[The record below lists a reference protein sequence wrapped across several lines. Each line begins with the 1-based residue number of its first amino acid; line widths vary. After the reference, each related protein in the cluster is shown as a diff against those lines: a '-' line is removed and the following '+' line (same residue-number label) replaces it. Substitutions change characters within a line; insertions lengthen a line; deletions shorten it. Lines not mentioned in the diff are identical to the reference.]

1 VQLQPLT
8 LTKSNQQKS
17 KESSGCTVS
26 KFQFPLDQNELSFT
40 ASGGSSIRRTVL
52 PSGVRVLTETM
63 PSAQSAS
70 VSFSVAVGSRDET
83 NGHHGSTH
91 FLEHLLFKGTKKR
104 TALDIAVEFDKIGGS
119 SNASTGKEHTGYYA
133 RVQDTA
139 LPIAVDVIADMLTS
153 SLIDP
158 VEFENER
165 TVILEE
171 LAMNEDDP
179 EDVAHEA
186 FCEAVL
192 GDHAL
197 GRPIGGTPETIK
209 AVTRDAVW
217 DYYKNNY
224 RPQDLVVAAAGGVNH
239 DQLIAQVEASLSAAG
254 WNLDQANQP
263 VARRYLG
270 QSQIQRGSAL
280 KVINRPTQQANVLV
294 GVQGLIANDER
305 RFAMGILNTV
315 LGGGMSSR
323 LFQEIREKRGL
334 AYSVYSFNQGYS
346 DGAFFG
352 LYAGCSPKKTQEVT
366 RLMIEELDKVATDG
380 ITQAEY
386 DLAIGNI
393 SGSLALKFESTQSR
407 MSRLVSAEVVTGEF
421 VDLDDSLALFKAV
434 TLEDIRQLAAD
445 IAGRERSIV
454 AVGDIQEKIFDEFL

>member
-1 VQLQPLT
+1 
-8 LTKSNQQKS
+8 
-17 KESSGCTVS
+17 
-26 KFQFPLDQNELSFT
+26 
-40 ASGGSSIRRTVL
+40 
-52 PSGVRVLTETM
+52 M

-83 NGHHGSTH
+83 NGHFGSTH

-104 TALDIAVEFDKIGGS
+104 TALDIAIEFDKIGGS

-139 LPIAVDVIADMLTS
+139 LPVAVDVIADMLTS

-171 LAMNEDDP
+171 LAMNDDDP

-192 GDHAL
+192 GEHAL

-217 DYYKNNY
+217 EYYKNNY

-239 DQLIAQVEASLSAAG
+239 DALIQQVEQALGEAG
-254 WNLDQANQP
+254 WDLSVNAAP
-263 VARRYLG
+263 VPRRLLA
-270 QSQIQRGSAL
+270 QSEVKRGTAL
-280 KVINRPTQQANVLV
+280 KVIKRPTQQANVLV
-294 GVQGLIANDER
+294 GVQGLIANDSR

-352 LYAGCSPKKTQEVT
+352 LYAGCSPQKTQEVT
-366 RLMIEELDKVATDG
+366 RLMIEELDKVANDG
-380 ITQAEY
+380 ITQAEF

-393 SGSLALKFESTQSR
+393 SGSLALKFESTQAR
-407 MSRLVSAEVVTGEF
+407 MSRLVSSEVVTGEF
-421 VDLDDSLALFKAV
+421 VDLNDSLALFKAV
-434 TLEDIRQLAAD
+434 TLDDIRGLAAD

-454 AVGDIQEKIFDEFL
+454 AVGDLKEKIFDEFL